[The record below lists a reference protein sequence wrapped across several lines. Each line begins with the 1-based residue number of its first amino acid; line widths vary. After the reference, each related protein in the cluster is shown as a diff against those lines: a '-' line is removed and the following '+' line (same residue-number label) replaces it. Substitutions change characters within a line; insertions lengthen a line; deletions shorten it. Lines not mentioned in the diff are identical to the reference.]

1 MADKNLEEK
10 DVSRAEAAENL
21 RAIADELDGGEE
33 MNIDVGEEMNI
44 DVENK
49 TIALSPTD
57 SVGYEVGVRERSSIL
72 RGSRESVT
80 ITLDWKPEQ

>member
-1 MADKNLEEK
+1 MADKNLAEK
-10 DVSRAEAAENL
+10 DVSRAEAADNL
-21 RAIADELDGGEE
+21 RTIADELERD
-33 MNIDVGEEMNI
+33 DEMNI

-49 TIALSPTD
+49 TITHPPTD

-80 ITLDWKPEQ
+80 IKLDWKPE

>member
-21 RAIADELDGGEE
+21 RAIADELDG
-33 MNIDVGEEMNI
+33 GEEMNI

>member
-33 MNIDVGEEMNI
+33 MNIDI
-44 DVENK
+44 ENK

>member
-1 MADKNLEEK
+1 MADKNLAEK
-10 DVSRAEAAENL
+10 DVSRAEAADNL
-21 RAIADELDGGEE
+21 RANADELERD
-33 MNIDVGEEMNI
+33 DEMNI

-49 TIALSPTD
+49 TITLSPTD

-80 ITLDWKPEQ
+80 IKLDWKPE